1 MNQTR
6 RRFLYNCGLAGAAAL
21 AGATLPGA
29 ALAAP
34 RRNLTMYGPPA
45 GPSVI
50 QAHLA
55 ETGALGDLLGGLDF
69 EVYRNPDIL
78 RTGFVSGRWELA
90 VTPSYV
96 AANLHNKGIPVR
108 LMNIMTSGLLYM
120 VSTDPEVSSVQ
131 DLAGKSVVMPFK
143 ADMPD
148 LVLQH
153 IAAEAGMKAGRDYQ
167 LNYVANPFQALQL
180 LLSGRAD
187 HAVLPE
193 PAATAA
199 QLRGLKSSRQL
210 HRAIDLQQVWGE
222 VTGGEAAIPQAGMMV
237 SEVLVQA
244 MPELPQRLNQALAES
259 TRWVVNNPASAG
271 SLGEAY
277 LGMKAPV
284 IEKSI
289 PFSNF
294 RLTPAAEGRE
304 QIQNFFAIL
313 AQGNP
318 AIIGGKLP
326 ADDFYLA

>member
-6 RRFLYNCGLAGAAAL
+6 RCFLYNCGLAGAAAL

-34 RRNLTMYGPPA
+34 GRNLTMYGPPA

-55 ETGALGDLLGGLDF
+55 ETGVLGDLVDELGF

-78 RTGFVSGRWELA
+78 RAGFVSGRWELA

-108 LMNIMTSGLLYM
+108 LMNIMTSGLLYL
-120 VSTDPEVSSVQ
+120 VSTDPQITSVP

-148 LVLQH
+148 LVLQY
-153 IAAEAGMKAGRDYQ
+153 IAAESGMKANRDYQ

-193 PAATAA
+193 PVATAA
-199 QLRGLKSSRQL
+199 RLRGLKSSRQL
-210 HRAIDLQQVWGE
+210 HRAINLQQAWGE
-222 VTGGEAAIPQAGMMV
+222 VTGGEAAIPQAGMVV
-237 SEVLVQA
+237 SETLLQA
-244 MPELPQRLNQALAES
+244 LPELPKRLNQALSES
-259 TRWVVNNPASAG
+259 TAWVVNNPASAG
-271 SLGEAY
+271 RLGEAY

-284 IEKSI
+284 IEQSI

-304 QIQNFFAIL
+304 QLQRFFGIL
-313 AQGNP
+313 ARVSP
-318 AIIGGKLP
+318 AIIGGRLP